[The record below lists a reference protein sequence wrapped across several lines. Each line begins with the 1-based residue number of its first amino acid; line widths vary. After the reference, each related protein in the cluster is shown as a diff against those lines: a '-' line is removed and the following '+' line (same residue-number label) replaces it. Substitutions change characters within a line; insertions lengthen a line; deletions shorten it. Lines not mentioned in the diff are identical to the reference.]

1 MPDFRAAEYGPKI
14 AEILGLAGDGHR
26 LLGLVG
32 GPCVS
37 EKAREMVRA
46 ADLAPPV
53 QCGLFLYLSC
63 LDEAHQI
70 AQEIKSAT
78 GSYWHGM
85 MHRQEPDF
93 GNAAYW
99 FRRVGRHEI
108 FAALREEAV
117 QILPE
122 RFGGAKWD
130 PFGFIDACEE
140 VHRRPDRK
148 AERALQ
154 EIQRAEWRLLFDY
167 CFRRARNEPPER
179 PCRLWAG

>member
-1 MPDFRAAEYGPKI
+1 MPEFRPAQYGPKI
-14 AEILGLAGDGHR
+14 AEILGLAGDGQR

-37 EKAREMVRA
+37 EPAREMVRA
-46 ADLAPPV
+46 ADLAPLV

-78 GSYWHGM
+78 GGYWHGI

-93 GNAAYW
+93 DNAAYW
-99 FRRVGRHEI
+99 FRRVERHEI

-117 QILPE
+117 RILPD
-122 RFGGAKWD
+122 RFGAAQWD
-130 PFGFIDACEE
+130 PFAFIDACQE
-140 VHRRPDRK
+140 VHRRPDGK
-148 AERALQ
+148 LERALQ
-154 EIQRAEWRLLFDY
+154 EIQRAEWQLLFDY
-167 CFRRARNEPPER
+167 SYRRAAE
-179 PCRLWAG
+179 